1 VKINAKM
8 AFGLIKIPF
17 IGLVKALNFSGAKL
31 LIKTPKKNDC
41 TIFWG
46 VFRVPGKHQKQVF

>member
-1 VKINAKM
+1 M

-31 LIKTPKKNDC
+31 LIKTPKKIDWA
-41 TIFWG
+41 IFWG

>member
-1 VKINAKM
+1 MNAKM
-8 AFGLIKIPF
+8 AFGLFEIPF

-41 TIFWG
+41 NLFWAD
-46 VFRVPGKHQKQVF
+46 FRIRNHG